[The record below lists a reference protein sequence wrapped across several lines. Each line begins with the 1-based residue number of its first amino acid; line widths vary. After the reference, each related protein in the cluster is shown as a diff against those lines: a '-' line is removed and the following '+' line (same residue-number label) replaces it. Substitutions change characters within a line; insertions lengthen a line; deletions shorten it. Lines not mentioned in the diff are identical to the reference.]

1 MNILIV
7 DDEVSALRDLE
18 RTLKKTVQDAE
29 ITKADRAETAL
40 SLCRE
45 QEFDVAF
52 LDIRMPGKDGLELA
66 REMKKIRPLMNIIM
80 VTAYQQYVYDAVKLY
95 VSDYILKPARAED
108 IRNAL
113 ANLRHPVREER
124 KGLYVHCFGNF
135 EVFYDGEAVR
145 FGRAKVKELF
155 AYLIDRKGASASNAE
170 IRAALWGDEVTDDRK
185 QRTYFSQ
192 IVHGLRTKLEE
203 LGCGEV
209 FVQSRDSYAVA
220 TEKIPCDYY
229 MALKGDAQVLARYEG
244 EYMQQYEW
252 ANLRVGAVNRD
263 LGIDF

>member
-7 DDEVSALRDLE
+7 DDEVSALRDLA
-18 RTLKKTVQDAE
+18 RTLKNTVPDAQ
-29 ITKADRAETAL
+29 IKQADRAETAL
-40 SLCRE
+40 ALCRE

-66 REMKKIRPLMNIIM
+66 KEIKQIRPLINIIM

-108 IRNAL
+108 IKNAL
-113 ANLRHPVREER
+113 ANLRHPVKEER

-135 EVFYDGEAVR
+135 EVFYDGEPVR

-155 AYLIDRKGASASNAE
+155 AYLLDRRGASATNAE
-170 IRAALWGDEVTDDRK
+170 IRAALWGDEVKDDRK

-192 IVHGLRTKLEE
+192 IVYGLRTKLEE
-203 LGCGEV
+203 LGCEDV
-209 FVQSRDSYAVA
+209 FVQSRDSYAVSM
-220 TEKIPCDYY
+220 EKIPCDYY
-229 MALKGDAQVLARYEG
+229 SALRGDAQVLARYEG

-252 ANLRVGAVNRD
+252 AVLRVGAVNKDMGRD
-263 LGIDF
+263 F

>member
-7 DDEVSALRDLE
+7 DDEVSALRDLA
-18 RTLKKTVQDAE
+18 RTIEKTVQDAE
-29 ITKADRAETAL
+29 IKKADRAWKAL

-45 QEFDVAF
+45 QEFDVVF
-52 LDIRMPGKDGLELA
+52 LDIQMPGKDGLELA
-66 REMKKIRPLMNIIM
+66 KEIKQIRPLVNIIM

-108 IRNAL
+108 IKSAL
-113 ANLRHPVREER
+113 ANLRHPVKEER

-145 FGRAKVKELF
+145 FGGAKVKELF
-155 AYLIDRKGASASNAE
+155 AYLIDRKGAAATNAE
-170 IRAALWGDEVTDDRK
+170 IRAALWGDGVKDDRK

-192 IVHGLRTKLEE
+192 IVYGLRTKLEE
-203 LGCGEV
+203 IGCEDI
-209 FVQSRDSYAVA
+209 FVQSRDSYAVS

-229 MALKGDAQVLARYEG
+229 LALRGDAQVLARYEG
-244 EYMQQYEW
+244 EYMHQYEW
-252 ANLRVGAVNRD
+252 ARLRIGAVNTD
-263 LGIDF
+263 LGIN

>member
-7 DDEVSALRDLE
+7 DDEVSALRDLA
-18 RTLKKTVQDAE
+18 RTIEKTVQDAE
-29 ITKADRAETAL
+29 IKKADRALDAL

-45 QEFDVAF
+45 QEFDVVF

-66 REMKKIRPLMNIIM
+66 KEIKQVRPLINIIM
-80 VTAYQQYVYDAVKLY
+80 VTAYQQYLYDAVKLY

-108 IRNAL
+108 IKNAL
-113 ANLRHPVREER
+113 ANLRHSVIEER

-155 AYLIDRKGASASNAE
+155 AYLIDRKGAVATNAE
-170 IRAALWGDEVTDDRK
+170 IRAALWGNGVKDDRK

-192 IVHGLRTKLEE
+192 IVYGLRTKLEE
-203 LGCGEV
+203 LGCADV
-209 FVQSRDSYAVA
+209 FVQSRDSYAVSM
-220 TEKIPCDYY
+220 EKIPCDYY
-229 MALKGDAQVLARYEG
+229 LALRGDAQVLARYEG
-244 EYMQQYEW
+244 EYMHQYEW
-252 ANLRVGAVNRD
+252 ARLRIGAVNTD
-263 LGIDF
+263 LRIN

>member
-7 DDEVSALRDLE
+7 EDEVTALRDLA
-18 RTLKKTVQDAE
+18 RTLKKTVPDAQ
-29 ITKADRAETAL
+29 IKQADRAETAL

-45 QEFDVAF
+45 QEFDVVF

-66 REMKKIRPLMNIIM
+66 KEIKQIRPLVNIIM

-95 VSDYILKPARAED
+95 VCDYILKPARSED

-113 ANLRHPVREER
+113 ANLRQPVMEER

-135 EVFYDGEAVR
+135 EVFYDGEPVR

-155 AYLIDRKGASASNAE
+155 AYLIDRRGASATNAE
-170 IRAALWGDEVTDDRK
+170 IRALLWGDEVSDDRK

-192 IVHGLRTKLEE
+192 IVYVLRTKLEE
-203 LGCGEV
+203 LGCGDV
-209 FVQSRDSYAVA
+209 FVQSRDSYAVD

-229 MALKGDAQVLARYEG
+229 SALKGDAQVLARYEG

-252 ANLRVGAVNRD
+252 ASLRVGAVNRN
-263 LGIDF
+263 LGRD